1 MWEVASIMT
10 AAALAADRMPAE
22 VPPILLSATSK
33 WQMDYAPSECRL
45 VRSFGTGSGKITL
58 QFGRMLIENYLE
70 ITIVGPN
77 LQGPKNLGAVSVS
90 TKAMENI
97 PNMEMQSVERT
108 DTGLD
113 VIRFKSNGSISIAL
127 DRDIAAKVP
136 TVMTVALSKDK
147 RLNIGLGSMSG
158 AMAALDK
165 CMDDLMTTWGLS
177 PAEQRARRS
186 APQPLNRPVDWFR
199 PEDYPAFHGFFGE
212 GALIT
217 IRLIGMSTAFDL
229 ARRWCATSLGVSV
242 DDHIP
247 APIVTT
253 GDGVDQLIRRLDLTS
268 FPNSTGPRRA
278 SGKRTPEDYGFIET
292 DRGKSG
298 VTMTS
303 RDGGWLMSFTV
314 LATSVKGVDV
324 CFRDQA
330 LQQRADRIRPSYD
343 AVSSLRLTRGAD
355 GYWSA
360 LASPINYPSCRRPGE
375 QR

>member
-58 QFGRMLIENYLE
+58 QFGRMLVENYLE

-90 TKAMENI
+90 TKTMENI
-97 PNMEMQSVERT
+97 PNMEMQSFERT

-147 RLNIGLGSMSG
+147 RLNIGLGSMNG

-217 IRLIGMSTAFDL
+217 IRLIVSSAG
-229 ARRWCATSLGVSV
+229 SLRNCEVAKAGGSK
-242 DDHIP
+242 DFE
-247 APIVTT
+247 
-253 GDGVDQLIRRLDLTS
+253 DLTCQIALK
-268 FPNSTGPRRA
+268 RA
-278 SGKRTPEDYGFIET
+278 RFLPAVGKD
-292 DRGKSG
+292 GKPI
-298 VTMTS
+298 
-303 RDGGWLMSFTV
+303 D
-314 LATSVKGVDV
+314 SVWT
-324 CFRDQA
+324 A
-330 LQQRADRIRPSYD
+330 RIKWMPLN
-343 AVSSLRLTRGAD
+343 A
-355 GYWSA
+355 
-360 LASPINYPSCRRPGE
+360 
-375 QR
+375 